1 MIQLFENS
9 SISADCNIGPNDEP
23 FYIPYTTYDHIL
35 LRLQPPHYMIT
46 ANGGGLPI
54 SGNIKV
60 YAYDVDATTL
70 LCDLGKPSAGKY
82 LYNFVLSPT
91 LGEYR
96 FMIPL
101 KITQNGSRKTYK
113 FTVTSGQEIVVNING
128 NFFAAFRYGIDSTPY
143 PFIEY
148 KPGYLCI
155 RTSASNVV
163 TATADNVA
171 IVVSTVFVDDE
182 LNCWSK
188 TCFRIAIGVKFGAT
202 EQLFFTKVMQLV
214 PCSDTPTVFS
224 ESKYPYDSI
233 DCTGHFHSGSESD
246 LGVRKHY
253 LRTLADIEKRPSIIK
268 KTYNSKC
275 NQYKSERS
283 EQFQYRSLPMP
294 DWMQNAEETLLIG
307 KDLLL
312 DGVSYMIDNTENIF
326 AINDVGGSNFQPIDV
341 PLSLCKCNTVF
352 VC

>member
-1 MIQLFENS
+1 VQIATSVSTMT
-9 SISADCNIGPNDEP
+9 P
-23 FYIPYTTYDHIL
+23 FYIPYTKYDHIF
-35 LRLQPPHYMIT
+35 LRLQPPHYLIT

-54 SGNIKV
+54 GGNIKV
-60 YAYDVDATTL
+60 YAYNVDAVTP

-82 LYNFVLSPT
+82 LYNFVLNST

-101 KITQNGSRKTYK
+101 KITQNGSLKTRK
-113 FTVTSGQEIVVNING
+113 FPVNVGEEIVVKING
-128 NFFAAFRYGIDSTPY
+128 NFFATWRHGVDSTPY

-148 KPGYLCI
+148 KPGYICL
-155 RTSASNVV
+155 RTSPGNTVTV
-163 TATADNVA
+163 TANNVG
-171 IVVSTVFVDDE
+171 VTVSDVFVDDE
-182 LNCWSK
+182 INCWAK
-188 TCFRIAIGVKFGAT
+188 TCWRIAIGVTFGTT
-202 EQLFFTKVMQLV
+202 EYLFFTKVMQLV
-214 PCSDTPTVFS
+214 PCADSVSVFS
-224 ESKYPYDSI
+224 ESRYSYGAT
-233 DCTGHFHSGSESD
+233 DCTGHFHSGNEAD

-294 DWMQNAEETLLIG
+294 DWMQNAEETLLLG

-326 AINDVGGSNFQPIDV
+326 SIHDVSGSNFQPIDV
-341 PLSLCKCNTVF
+341 PLSLCKCSTVF